1 MVPVIQLSVDFKI
14 MKVYKVLLRIFSKMS
29 NSETEE
35 AQGLA
40 MDCPV
45 WREADNS
52 LAVLYLRKKKS
63 VAQSEF
69 RGFYNKHTCRF
80 GESGIG
86 PTEGGW
92 KFREFGNFRPRWL
105 QVLSHA
111 ISLKSTK
118 EFTTFSVQFLDRT
131 TKIFCR

>member
-52 LAVLYLRKKKS
+52 WLFIYEKKNLSRNLNLGDSIINILAGLVSPGLDPPR
-63 VAQSEF
+63 VAGSF
-69 RGFYNKHTCRF
+69 A
-80 GESGIG
+80 SS
-86 PTEGGW
+86 
-92 KFREFGNFRPRWL
+92 GNFQPPKVATSIIPCHFAKKYQR
-105 QVLSHA
+105 
-111 ISLKSTK
+111 IYD
-118 EFTTFSVQFLDRT
+118 F
-131 TKIFCR
+131 